1 VHVSQVA
8 GHLQVHMRRCT
19 VYFPLHRA
27 RLIYSFCATGRSS
40 KLLEESRMAA
50 RKNGSKTIPGF
61 VSGITGGL
69 LLIAIGA
76 VEGVGLAKLELLKVE
91 TPATSKTAA
100 PIAKTLRNLFRKVE
114 WLIIEGSIA

>member
-1 VHVSQVA
+1 
-8 GHLQVHMRRCT
+8 
-19 VYFPLHRA
+19 
-27 RLIYSFCATGRSS
+27 
-40 KLLEESRMAA
+40 MAA